1 MWGSCFAGV
10 PISVI
15 ADNAS
20 KFAEHHPSREAANVR
35 SARGEDLQLAQE
47 DTEDTAAK
55 TSRPD
60 THQPLVHANNNA
72 GSISAKVERGWTL
85 VDSVCAG
92 HPFMRRC

>member
-1 MWGSCFAGV
+1 M
-10 PISVI
+10 P
-15 ADNAS
+15 AS
-20 KFAEHHPSREAANVR
+20 LLKIIQAAKQM
-35 SARGEDLQLAQE
+35 SDLQLAQE

-55 TSRPD
+55 SSRPD
-60 THQPLVHANNNA
+60 TRQPLVHANNNA

>member
-1 MWGSCFAGV
+1 MPANLLN
-10 PISVI
+10 II
-15 ADNAS
+15 Q
-20 KFAEHHPSREAANVR
+20 AAKQQM
-35 SARGEDLQLAQE
+35 SDLQLAQE